1 VRHATDAD
9 LDRLEP
15 LLEALR
21 DRDGLRERRRGNFLL
36 SSRAFLHFHGH
47 GDELYA
53 DVRLDGIEFERRDVT
68 TATDQTRLLA
78 EIDACLDDS

>member
-21 DRDGLRERRRGNFLL
+21 GRDGLRERRRGNFLL
-36 SSRAFLHFHGH
+36 RSRAFLHFHGH

-53 DVRLDGIEFERRDVT
+53 DVRLDGVDFERRNVT
-68 TATDQTRLLA
+68 TATDQARLLD
-78 EIDACLDDS
+78 EIDACLDGS

>member
-1 VRHATDAD
+1 MRHATDAD

-21 DRDGLRERRRGNFLL
+21 GRDALKERRRGTFYLR
-36 SSRAFLHFHGH
+36 SRAFLHFHGH

-53 DVRLDGIEFERRDVT
+53 DVRLDGVDFERREVT
-68 TATDQTRLLA
+68 TEAQQAMLLG
-78 EIDACLDDS
+78 EIDACLDRT

>member
-1 VRHATDAD
+1 VRHATEAD

-36 SSRAFLHFHGH
+36 RSRAFLHFHGH
-47 GDELYA
+47 GEELYA
-53 DVRLDGIEFERRDVT
+53 DVRLDGVEFERRDVT
-68 TATDQTRLLA
+68 TATDQARLLA
-78 EIDACLDDS
+78 EIDACLDGS